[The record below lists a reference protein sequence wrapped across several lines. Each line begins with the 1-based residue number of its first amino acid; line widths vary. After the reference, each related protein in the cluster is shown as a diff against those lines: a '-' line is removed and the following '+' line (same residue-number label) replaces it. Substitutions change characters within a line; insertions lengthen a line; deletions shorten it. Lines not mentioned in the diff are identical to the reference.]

1 MNYLVSDELPTAWDH
16 IVVSFTNSVAKDIEY
31 NNGVSLD
38 NIEIGVRHGLLSITY
53 SGGDR
58 ITDAFA
64 AFAKEM
70 SANTCSGCGLP
81 STRSIFKSPKCDD
94 CY

>member
-1 MNYLVSDELPTAWDH
+1 MNYSISDELPTAWDH
-16 IVVSFTNSVAKDIEY
+16 IVVAFTNSVAKDIEY
-31 NNGVSLD
+31 NMGIPID
-38 NIEIGVRHGLLSITY
+38 NVEVQVRHGLLSITY

-64 AFAKEM
+64 IFAREM

-81 STRSIFKSPKCDD
+81 STRSVFKSPKCHD